1 MKTQL
6 KDLRKACLKT
16 ENEILG
22 AKVQFQKIK
31 IQESEELQK
40 VNKTDELRNIAHRDL
55 EIAEHKEVVAKFEL
69 QEVKLAHDELRV
81 SLENVQRE
89 TLNMIEPILE
99 NLHTGASITN
109 TNSRKFCHNHFFAS
123 AFLA

>member
-1 MKTQL
+1 MCETAEESVESLKTQL

-55 EIAEHKEVVAKFEL
+55 EIAENQEDVESKSEL
-69 QEVKLAHDELRV
+69 K
-81 SLENVQRE
+81 
-89 TLNMIEPILE
+89 
-99 NLHTGASITN
+99 
-109 TNSRKFCHNHFFAS
+109 
-123 AFLA
+123 